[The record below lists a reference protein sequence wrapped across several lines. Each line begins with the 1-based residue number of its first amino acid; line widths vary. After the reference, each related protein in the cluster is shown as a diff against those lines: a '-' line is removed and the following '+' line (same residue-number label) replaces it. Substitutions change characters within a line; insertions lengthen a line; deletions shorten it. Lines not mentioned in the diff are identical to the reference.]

1 MTPQQ
6 ILHDINE
13 EYLEYLE
20 MMTVEEQFILIRN
33 ALAQKLAF
41 ETAEKEYYKSCWNSA
56 ISTPTYKRINS

>member
-1 MTPQQ
+1 MSPQQ

-41 ETAEKEYYKSCWNSA
+41 EMSEKDHYRTCFYESMKIGTN
-56 ISTPTYKRINS
+56 RINS

>member
-1 MTPQQ
+1 MTPTQ

-20 MMTVEEQFILIRN
+20 MMSVEEQFILIRN

-41 ETAEKEYYKSCWNSA
+41 EIAEKEHYKMLYQNF
-56 ISTPTYKRINS
+56 STSKPYRINS

>member
-1 MTPQQ
+1 MNPQQ
-6 ILHDINE
+6 ILFEINE

-41 ETAEKEYYKSCWNSA
+41 EMAQKDHYKQCFESLCYGKGVNS
-56 ISTPTYKRINS
+56 